1 MSTLNFDSTSI
12 ANSESMDFGAI
23 PEGKYVVGITSSEE
37 KTSKAG
43 NRYLNLQL
51 QVLDGPH
58 KNRVVFDI
66 INLYHPVDD
75 TRAIAERTL
84 KNICDAVRVLK
95 PTASEQLHNIPLMAV
110 VSMETDSQYGD
121 QNRVKKYL
129 PMSSG
134 EAPEVSNQSFN
145 SKEQLEKILDLP
157 QRGAPAPVSTE
168 AVKDDIPF

>member
-1 MSTLNFDSTSI
+1 MANLNFDSTSI
-12 ANSESMDFGAI
+12 AIPESIEFGAI
-23 PEGKYVVGITSSEE
+23 PEGKYVIGITQTEE

-58 KNRVVFDI
+58 KNRVLFDI
-66 INLYHPVDD
+66 INLYHPDSDV
-75 TRAIAERTL
+75 REIAERTL
-84 KNICDAVRVLK
+84 KNICEAVRVLK
-95 PTASEQLHNIPLMAV
+95 PTSSEELHNIPLTAV

-129 PMSSG
+129 PLSSLE
-134 EAPEVSNQSFN
+134 EAPPTKSN
-145 SKEQLEKILDLP
+145 SKEQLGKILDLP